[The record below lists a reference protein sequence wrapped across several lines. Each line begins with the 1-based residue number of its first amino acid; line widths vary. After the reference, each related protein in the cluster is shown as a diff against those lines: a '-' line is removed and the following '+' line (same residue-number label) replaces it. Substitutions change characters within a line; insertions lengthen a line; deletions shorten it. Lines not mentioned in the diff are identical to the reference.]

1 MVDSRMWT
9 PHSSTGFGPS
19 VHLQI
24 TLTVGRPQTTGTPF
38 EYNALAKEALYIP
51 KKNKEEF
58 MRSKL
63 FQVALLI
70 VALTVVVPSILFAAE
85 NPSAVGQGG
94 AADDKK
100 YAGEWAGSYSGP
112 DGNGD
117 KLSYTLSKDEK
128 GQWRGT
134 VKWVNQNGENKAD
147 FKSLEIADGKM
158 KGRIEDPNGQVEVAI
173 EGQFQG
179 DKLEG
184 TFAISAKGS
193 TEVVERGT
201 WKVAKSPA
209 AKTGQ

>member
-1 MVDSRMWT
+1 M
-9 PHSSTGFGPS
+9 
-19 VHLQI
+19 Q
-24 TLTVGRPQTTGTPF
+24 
-38 EYNALAKEALYIP
+38 
-51 KKNKEEF
+51 
-58 MRSKL
+58 SKL
-63 FQVALLI
+63 FQVVLLI
-70 VALTVVVPSILFAAE
+70 IALTGTAPSVLVAAE
-85 NPSAVGQGG
+85 NPGAGGQGS

-100 YAGEWAGSYSGP
+100 YVGEWAGSYSGP
-112 DGNGD
+112 NGDTD

-128 GQWRGT
+128 GKWRGT

-158 KGRIEDPNGQVEVAI
+158 KGKIEDPNGEVEVAI

-184 TFAISAKGS
+184 TFAVSPKGS
-193 TEVVERGT
+193 TEVVEKGS

>member
-1 MVDSRMWT
+1 
-9 PHSSTGFGPS
+9 
-19 VHLQI
+19 
-24 TLTVGRPQTTGTPF
+24 
-38 EYNALAKEALYIP
+38 
-51 KKNKEEF
+51 

-70 VALTVVVPSILFAAE
+70 FALTVVVQSVLVAAG
-85 NPSAVGQGG
+85 NPGAGGQGAG
-94 AADDKK
+94 SDDRK
-100 YAGEWAGSYSGP
+100 YVGEWVGTYSG
-112 DGNGD
+112 GNGNTD

-147 FKSLEIADGKM
+147 FKSLQIADGKM
-158 KGRIEDPNGQVEVAI
+158 KGKIEDPNGEVEVAI

-184 TFAISAKGS
+184 TFAVSPRGS
-193 TEVVERGT
+193 TEVLEKGE
-201 WKVAKSPA
+201 WKVTKSAA